1 MRDCNVLLIKKIIM
15 GKVKKEKKVFTKA
28 DLSKIMGGGASASTS
43 VRAKA
48 QSQDLASARTGASQA
63 AVSDNLN

>member
-1 MRDCNVLLIKKIIM
+1 MSEFIILIIFIM
-15 GKVKKEKKVFTKA
+15 EKVKEGKKVFTKK
-28 DLSKIMGGGASASTS
+28 DLSKIMGGGASASTAI
-43 VRAKA
+43 RAKA